1 MNSKLN
7 QKKEEIDMK
16 RIIKL
21 LIVAVW
27 VTLIYILFRFNL
39 LTGNIDNL
47 NNFFN
52 TSGDYK
58 ALIFI
63 ALSSIRIVALIPSAV
78 FMILGGV
85 IFNPFEGVILT
96 LISILLSETS
106 MYVTSKVLVSSR
118 MQRHLVDKYPKLY
131 ESMLKNNTRILAI
144 GILCPIAP
152 SDVTCFLVS
161 STGIKY
167 RKFILTIIISNLPMI
182 ILYSFL
188 GSTIMSSMANTI
200 IVASVIIVISIYS
213 VHLWNIEKRAQ
224 KLA

>member
-1 MNSKLN
+1 
-7 QKKEEIDMK
+7 MK
-16 RIIKL
+16 RIIKFL
-21 LIVAVW
+21 VIAVW

-39 LTGNIDNL
+39 LTGNINNL

-52 TSGDYK
+52 TSGNYK

-85 IFNPFEGVILT
+85 IFNPFEGVLLT
-96 LISILLSETS
+96 LISILLSETI
-106 MYVTSKVLVSSR
+106 MYVTSKILVSSR
-118 MQRHLVDKYPKLY
+118 IQGYLVNKYPKLY
-131 ESMLKNNTRILAI
+131 ELMLKNNNRILAI

-167 RKFILTIIISNLPMI
+167 KRFILTIIISNMPMV

-188 GSTIMSSMANTI
+188 GSNIMSSMVNTI
-200 IVASVIIVISIYS
+200 IVASVIVVISLYS
-213 VHLWNIEKRAQ
+213 AYLWKREKRAQ